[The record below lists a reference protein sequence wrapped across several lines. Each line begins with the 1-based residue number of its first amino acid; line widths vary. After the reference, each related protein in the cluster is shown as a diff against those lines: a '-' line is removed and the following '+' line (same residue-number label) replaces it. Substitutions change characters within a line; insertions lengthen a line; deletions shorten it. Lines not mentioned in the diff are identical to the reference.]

1 MTDRTNVITVTRDNL
16 DWINTHVPGS
26 SKQKRLEEMLKVYQG
41 AQKEY
46 DDIVA
51 VLEKG
56 LAGEDEGEDVAILK
70 YELLH
75 KILGIESAPRWSS

>member
-1 MTDRTNVITVTRDNL
+1 MTDKTNVITVTQEKL
-16 DWINTHVPGS
+16 DWINENVPGK
-26 SKQKRLEEMLKVYQG
+26 SKQKRLEEILKVYQD
-41 AQKEY
+41 ARKEY

-51 VLEKG
+51 ALEKG
-56 LAGEDEGEDVAILK
+56 LNGEDEGEDVAILK